1 MSNYCFHF
9 IIKKT
14 RWTMEIEKIEIL
26 KVIEMKELIMIGQE
40 VEDHR
45 QNKNTMKSESRVF
58 SWSDKDTCYIS
69 QYQ

>member
-1 MSNYCFHF
+1 
-9 IIKKT
+9 
-14 RWTMEIEKIEIL
+14 MEIEKIEIL

-40 VEDHR
+40 VEDHK